1 MKKCISGLFIL
12 YAILLTACAG
22 SPPAEPA
29 TEKEVAAVVQAP
41 EIGTPAKGKAYDINE
56 TCHVLETYETYDIQM
71 SPEQMHKELWQEGY
85 QDMTFK
91 SHEVALTDDTTS
103 EQGKYDV
110 SDTAVVALEG
120 ADPMGILP
128 QTMEQTVTYKRNAET
143 QEWEKES
150 AVCKNWK
157 INHKKLGGTAWKMST
172 SDGEI
177 YIRLRDTIEFF
188 YTNVDPTQKSTESVD
203 FETTILGAMATVKN
217 GEMTLERIHILSGTL
232 SDTGVLTV
240 IADVYDMEKKEYKEE
255 KKELVLNDFT
265 QIEKSQL
272 PFTEEEYKEVASA
285 W

>member
-1 MKKCISGLFIL
+1 MKKYFSGLFL
-12 YAILLTACAG
+12 FYAILLTACAG
-22 SPPAEPA
+22 KPEAEMVP
-29 TEKEVAAVVQAP
+29 EKEIATVVHPPQ
-41 EIGTPAKGKAYDINE
+41 IGMPAKGTAYDISE

-91 SHEVALTDDTTS
+91 SHEVILTDETTS

-110 SDTAVVALEG
+110 VDTAVVALEG

-128 QTMEQTVTYKRNAET
+128 QTMEQTVTYKRNAKT

-188 YTNVDPTQKSTESVD
+188 YTNVDPTQKSTESVG

-232 SDTGVLTV
+232 SDTGFLTV
-240 IADVYDMEKKEYKEE
+240 ILDVYDMEKEEYKEE
-255 KKELVLNDFT
+255 KTEVVLSDFEK
-265 QIEKSQL
+265 IEKSEL